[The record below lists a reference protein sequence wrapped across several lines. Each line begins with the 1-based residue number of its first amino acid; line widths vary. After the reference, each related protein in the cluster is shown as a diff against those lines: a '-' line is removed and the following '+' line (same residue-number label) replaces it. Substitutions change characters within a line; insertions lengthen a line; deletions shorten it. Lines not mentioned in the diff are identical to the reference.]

1 MWGNWAYRIII
12 KSFSEMDR
20 IYSPSHLET
29 HRNPIFICK
38 ILCMADMVAH
48 YYGTHAAQ
56 ILIILPKPL
65 TNIPEWG
72 KVD

>member
-1 MWGNWAYRIII
+1 
-12 KSFSEMDR
+12 MDR
-20 IYSPSHLET
+20 NVFPSHIET
-29 HRNPIFICK
+29 HRNTVFICK
-38 ILCMADMVAH
+38 LLCMADMVAH